1 MSSSSFRMPD
11 IIRKKRDGYELSSDE
26 IKWFIDRAVGKN
38 GERCDDSQLGAL
50 LMAIVCKGMSPSET
64 VSMTSAM
71 TKSGDILDWPDSWRG
86 KLVDKHSTGGV
97 GDKISLVLAPA
108 LAACGMKVPM
118 ISGRGLAHT
127 GGTLDKMESIP
138 GYNIYLDH
146 EQMTKALET
155 VGCCIVGQTQ
165 NLVPADRKLY
175 KTRDITATIE
185 SFPLIV
191 GSIISKKA
199 AENIDALILDVK
211 CGKAAFM
218 KTTEEGRDLAKALV
232 NASAGQ
238 GIKTMALLTNMDCPI
253 GNTIGNALEVA
264 ETLQCLHGHGPADL
278 VDIVC
283 NLGGYLLEL
292 TETMRLETGREV
304 IRTAINDGTALNT
317 FRRMLIEQGVE
328 EAVATSL
335 CDIDM
340 EDIDDVWAC
349 LVKAANET
357 DVKIEKNGYVAAI
370 DGYQLA
376 IISHSLGAGRANESD
391 KIDHAVGIRL
401 FVKHGSKVNKGD
413 VWLRVYHSGE
423 QYLPTSTIEA
433 IKNSLTIRDTEVQ
446 PMATRVIEPVFAD
459 N

>member
-1 MSSSSFRMPD
+1 MATSFCMPD
-11 IIRKKRDGYELSSDE
+11 IIKKKRDGNELSSEE
-26 IKWFIDRAVGKN
+26 IKWVIDRAIGKD

-50 LMAIVCKGMSPSET
+50 LMAIYLKNMSPSET
-64 VSMTSAM
+64 VSLTSAM
-71 TKSGDILDWPDSWRG
+71 TKSGELEWPDSPPDSCKW

-138 GYNIYLDH
+138 GYNIYLDND
-146 EQMTKALET
+146 QMTEALET

-191 GSIISKKA
+191 ASIISKKA
-199 AENIDALILDVK
+199 AEKIDALILDVK

-218 KTTEEGRDLAKALV
+218 KTIEEGRKLAKALV

-238 GIKTMALLTNMDCPI
+238 GIKTRAFLTNMDCPI

-264 ETLQCLHGHGPADL
+264 ESLQCLHGHGPADVVDL
-278 VDIVC
+278 VCD
-283 NLGGYLLEL
+283 LGGNLLDL
-292 TETMRLETGREV
+292 TDTMPLETGREA
-304 IRTAINDGTALNT
+304 IRIAINDGSALKK
-317 FRRMLIEQGVE
+317 FRLMLIQQGVE
-328 EAVATSL
+328 EPLATSL
-335 CDIDM
+335 CNIGM
-340 EDIDDVWAC
+340 DDVDEVWAC
-349 LVKAANET
+349 LKKAAYTT
-357 DVKIEKNGYVAAI
+357 DVKVEKAGYVAAI
-370 DGYQLA
+370 DGYELA
-376 IISHSLGAGRANESD
+376 IISRNLGAGRTKDSD

-413 VWLRVYHSGE
+413 VWLGVYHSGE
-423 QYLPTSTIEA
+423 QSLPTSTIDA
-433 IKNSLTIRDTEVQ
+433 INNSLTIQDTEVQ
-446 PMATRVIEPVFAD
+446 PMTTRVIEKVD
-459 N
+459 